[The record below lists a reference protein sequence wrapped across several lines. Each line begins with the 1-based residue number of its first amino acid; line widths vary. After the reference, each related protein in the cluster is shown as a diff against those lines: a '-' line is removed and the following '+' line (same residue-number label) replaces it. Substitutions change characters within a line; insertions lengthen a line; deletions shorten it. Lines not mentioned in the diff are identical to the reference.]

1 MIALLTGLVS
11 AIAALA
17 RAWAA
22 YNRTLEIR
30 TLNTLRNERRR
41 LHKEIMAAADAGNDR
56 LLHELQDAYA
66 DNERDAKALRTPA

>member
-11 AIAALA
+11 ALTAIA

-22 YNRTLEIR
+22 YNRTLDIR

-41 LHKEIMAAADAGNDR
+41 LRQEIMAAADAGNDR

-66 DNERDAKALRTPA
+66 DNERDSKTLRTPA